1 MSREDPF
8 RASRRRVIQAG
19 LLAGL
24 GSMLPAGLPAA
35 DRASRAI
42 TKAIPSTGER
52 IPVIGLGTANQYGRA
67 EYGEVRDILKRM
79 HELEGTVIDT
89 AALYRGSEE
98 TVGNALSEL
107 GLLQK
112 MFIATKLNAPGASAD
127 APGASADAAGGLESF
142 ERSLQRLGKVD
153 LLFVHFPSSVDAM
166 MPLLVDLKH
175 QKRVRYIGITTVNPL
190 QHAQV
195 AEYMR
200 KYPLDFVQVEY
211 SLGDRAAEM
220 EILPLAQQRRIA
232 VMAAYPFG
240 GGGSKSLFNQVAN
253 RSLPDWASEF
263 GIASWGQF
271 FLKYVVSHP
280 ALTCAIPGSTKLSHL
295 EDNQAAGR
303 GRLPDF
309 KTRKRMEEFWQTT
322 A

>member
-1 MSREDPF
+1 MSRDDPF

-24 GSMLPAGLPAA
+24 GSMLPAALPAA
-35 DRASRAI
+35 ERAQRVI
-42 TKAIPSTGER
+42 TKAIPSTGEK

-67 EYGEVRDILKRM
+67 EYDEVREILERM

-107 GLLQK
+107 GLLQQ
-112 MFIATKLNAPGASAD
+112 MFIATKLN

-153 LLFVHFPSSVDAM
+153 LLFVHFPSSVEAM
-166 MPLLVDLKH
+166 MPLLVDLKR
-175 QKRVRYIGITTVNPL
+175 QKRVRYIGVTTVNPL

-211 SLGDRAAEM
+211 SIGDRAAEM
-220 EILPLAQQRRIA
+220 EILPLAQRRRIA

-240 GGGSKSLFNQVAN
+240 GGGSKSLFNQVGN
-253 RSLPDWASEF
+253 RPLPDWAPEF
-263 GIASWGQF
+263 GIATWGQF

-295 EDNQAAGR
+295 EDNQAAGW
-303 GRLPDF
+303 GRLPDA
-309 KTRKRMEEFWQTT
+309 KTRRRMEEFWQTT
-322 A
+322 VGHQAVT